1 MTPAPRFAS
10 VVLDVDSTL
19 TGIEGIDW
27 LAAHRGEKV
36 QLLVEELTIKAMAGT
51 MPLEQVYAQRL
62 EVITPSL
69 AEMQTLG
76 LAYRTH
82 LAPGAKTV
90 IAQLRAAGV
99 RVVLVSGGLLPSI
112 APLGAALGFESADIH
127 AVNVQN
133 DHRGAFES
141 YESESPLTRAQG
153 KPTVVAS
160 LNLPHPILAVGDGF
174 TDLATREGGACDAFA
189 AFTGFVSR
197 EAVVDAA
204 DHVVA
209 SFDELLHLVLPEQP

>member
-1 MTPAPRFAS
+1 MTIRPRFAS

-27 LAAHRGEKV
+27 LAAHRGEAV
-36 QLLVEELTIKAMAGT
+36 QLMVEELTVKAMAGT

-62 EVITPSL
+62 NAITPAL

-82 LAPGAKTV
+82 LAPGAKAAIETM
-90 IAQLRAAGV
+90 RAAGV

-112 APLGAALGFESADIH
+112 APLGAALGFDPAEIH
-127 AVNVQN
+127 AVSVQN
-133 DHRGAFES
+133 DHRGAFEG
-141 YESESPLTRAQG
+141 YDSESPLTRAYG
-153 KPTVVAS
+153 KPKVVAS
-160 LNLPHPILAVGDGF
+160 LNLPHPILAVGEGF
-174 TDLATREGGACDAFA
+174 TDLEIREGGACEAFA

-204 DHVVA
+204 DHAVA
-209 SFDELLHLVLPEQP
+209 TFDELVSLVLGEHP

>member
-1 MTPAPRFAS
+1 MTPTPTFAS

-36 QLLVEELTIKAMAGT
+36 QLMVEELTVKAMAGT

-62 EVITPSL
+62 EVITPAL

-82 LAPGAKTV
+82 LAPGAKAV
-90 IAQLRAAGV
+90 IEKLRASGV
-99 RVVLVSGGLLPSI
+99 RVVLVSGGLLPAI
-112 APLGAALGFESADIH
+112 APLGAALGFDEADIH

-133 DHRGAFES
+133 NHRGVFEG
-141 YESESPLTRAQG
+141 YESESPLTRAHG
-153 KPTVVAS
+153 KSHVVAS
-160 LNLPHPILAVGDGF
+160 LTLPHPILAVGDGF
-174 TDLATREGGACDAFA
+174 TDLDIREGGTCEAFA

-197 EAVVDAA
+197 EPVVDAA

-209 SFDELLHLVLPEQP
+209 SFDELLHLVLPEHS

>member
-1 MTPAPRFAS
+1 MTSTPKFAS

-36 QLLVEELTIKAMAGT
+36 QRLVEELTVKAMAGT

-69 AEMQTLG
+69 AEMQTLA

-82 LAPGAKTV
+82 LAPGAKAV
-90 IAQLRAAGV
+90 IEQMRAAGV
-99 RVVLVSGGLLPSI
+99 RVVLMSGGLLPSI
-112 APLGAALGFESADIH
+112 APFGAALGFEPADIH
-127 AVNVQN
+127 AVDVHN
-133 DHRGAFES
+133 DHRGAFQG
-141 YESESPLTRAQG
+141 YESESPLTRAHG
-153 KPTVVAS
+153 KPMVLNA
-160 LNLPHPILAVGDGF
+160 LNLPRPILAVGEGF
-174 TDLATREGGACDAFA
+174 TDLEIREDGACEVFA
-189 AFTGFVSR
+189 AYTGFVSR

>member
-1 MTPAPRFAS
+1 MTKSPRFAS

-36 QLLVEELTIKAMAGT
+36 QRLVEEFTVKAMAGT
-51 MPLEQVYAQRL
+51 MPLEQVYGARL
-62 EVITPSL
+62 GVITPSL

-82 LAPGAKTV
+82 IAPGAKAV
-90 IAQLRAAGV
+90 IEKLRAAGV
-99 RVVLVSGGLLPSI
+99 RVVLVSGGLLPAI
-112 APLGAALGFESADIH
+112 ALLGASLGFDPADVH
-127 AVNVQN
+127 AVDVQN
-133 DHRGAFES
+133 DHRGAFQRYAS
-141 YESESPLTRAQG
+141 DSPLTRTHG
-153 KPTVVAS
+153 KPVVVAA
-160 LNLPHPILAVGDGF
+160 LNLPHPILAVGDGV
-174 TDLATREGGACDAFA
+174 TDLDIRADGACDVFA

-197 EAVVDAA
+197 EPVVDAA
-204 DHVVA
+204 DHIVA